1 MEITIPYNY
10 TPRSYQLNF
19 HKAKQR
25 FKIAILNRRAG
36 KSKMA
41 LNEQIRKAVLG
52 KGIYYYFLP
61 TYRQAKSV
69 IWDSLIKEHL
79 PKEVVTK
86 INESELAVYYKNGS
100 VQRFAGCEDIDKHR
114 GINPIDVVFDEY
126 SEMNE
131 EIWTAIVQ
139 PILGENMGT
148 ATFVYTPKGKN
159 HSWKLLQIAK
169 NDTSR
174 WFWMVM
180 GVNETHSHSEEEL
193 EEIKKEVPES
203 LFLQEYLCE
212 FHDNAGA
219 FFRRIRENIY
229 AYPYTDAERGHVYQL
244 GVDLAKYQDWTVVTP
259 FDLNTFR
266 VGKQDRFNQIDWNLQ
281 KARIE
286 ATCRRF
292 NNGRIFIDSTGV
304 GDPITEDLQG
314 QGLPIEPYRFTETSK
329 MALLKNLAILL
340 EQDKIKIPD
349 DDGLIAELDSI
360 VWALNKN
367 GRAQA
372 KTLPGMTDD
381 RVMSLALSVWG
392 ITNPIS
398 NYVDNPEDFGVNIVT
413 YS

>member
-229 AYPYTDAERGHVYQL
+229 ASPYTDAERGHVYQL

-349 DDGLIAELDSI
+349 DDGLVAELDSI

>member
-349 DDGLIAELDSI
+349 DDGLVAELDSI